1 MYRKIVNYLRGEVA
15 VRCCSAAPERV
26 LNLCSVHNIPF
37 WDVVWEDAAHI
48 RFKTTIHGRQALRQV
63 METAAV
69 EVEELSLSGAPVMLK
84 RLRRRYVLL
93 VAAALALI
101 WLWCGANIVLGF
113 SISGNERVS
122 DTEILRALERNGVT
136 VGTRALEIEQ
146 ETLRNHVL
154 LELHELSWLSV
165 NVRGCTAHVQVV
177 ERQRPPRII
186 DPQEYAN
193 VVSTKAG
200 LVTEIVA
207 RNGKTCVA
215 EGEMVEKGQLLLSGV
230 SDGRFGGVRFMHA
243 HGEVWGRT
251 WYTLTV
257 RVPLTV
263 VQQVGEGQE
272 NHHFSLLVGKKRIN
286 FYGKGSILTT
296 GCDRIALYH
305 PLRLPFGGELPLSLC
320 HEKLVQYDVQEV
332 TRTEEAALNEG
343 KLALLQRLTAQLTEG
358 GSVTWTTF
366 THRMEGDTLVVTL
379 GAECL
384 EQLGAEV
391 PVLWEKSETKEE

>member
-1 MYRKIVNYLRGEVA
+1 MYRKIVNYLRGEVE

-26 LNLCSVHNIPF
+26 LNLCSVHDIPF
-37 WDVVWEDAAHI
+37 WDVTWEDAAHI
-48 RFKTTIHGRQALRQV
+48 RFRTTTQGRRELRQV
-63 METAAV
+63 MDSAAV
-69 EVEELSLSGAPVMLK
+69 EVEEVSVAGAPVMLK

-93 VAAALALI
+93 AAAVLALV
-101 WLWCGANIVLGF
+101 WLWCGANIVLSF

-136 VGTRALEIEQ
+136 IGTRALDIEQ
-146 ETLRNHVL
+146 EDLRNHVL

-165 NVRGCTAHVQVV
+165 NVRGCTTHVQVV

-186 DPQEYAN
+186 DPQEYTN

-207 RNGKTCVA
+207 LNGKTCVA

-243 HGEVWGRT
+243 QGEVWGRT
-251 WYTLTV
+251 WYTLTA

-263 VQQVGEGQE
+263 TEQVGEGQE
-272 NHHFSLLVGKKRIN
+272 RSRFSLIVGKKRIN
-286 FYGKGSILTT
+286 FFGRGSILTT
-296 GCDRIALYH
+296 GCDKITAYH
-305 PLRLPFGGELPLSLC
+305 SLRLPFGGELPLALC
-320 HEKLVQYDVQEV
+320 HEKEVQYDVQTV

-343 KLALLQRLTAQLTEG
+343 KLELLQRLTAQLSEE
-358 GSVTWTTF
+358 GSVTWTEF
-366 THRMEGDTLVVTL
+366 THRTEGETLVVTL
-379 GAECL
+379 KAECL
-384 EQLGAEV
+384 EQLGVEV
-391 PVLWEKSETKEE
+391 PVVWEKS

>member
-1 MYRKIVNYLRGEVA
+1 MYRKVVNYLRGEVE

-26 LNLCSVHNIPF
+26 LNLCSVHDIPF

-48 RFKTTIHGRQALRQV
+48 RFRTTMQGRRALQQV
-63 METAAV
+63 MDTAAV
-69 EVEELSLSGAPVMLK
+69 EVEDLSTSGMPVMLG
-84 RLRRRYVLL
+84 RLRRRYVLI
-93 VAAALALI
+93 AAAVLALV
-101 WLWCGANIVLGF
+101 WLWCGANIILSF

-122 DTEILRALERNGVT
+122 DREILRALEHNGVT
-136 VGTRALEIEQ
+136 IGTRGLDIEQ

-193 VVSTKAG
+193 VVSTKTG

-207 RNGKTCVA
+207 LNGKTCVA

-243 HGEVWGRT
+243 QGEVWGRT
-251 WYTLTV
+251 WYTLTA
-257 RVPLTV
+257 RVPLAVTE
-263 VQQVGEGQE
+263 QVGEGQE
-272 NHHFSLLVGKKRIN
+272 RNHFLLIVGKKRIN
-286 FYGKGSILTT
+286 FFGRGSILTT
-296 GCDRIALYH
+296 GCDRIITYH
-305 PLRLPFGGELPLSLC
+305 SLRLPFGGELPLSLC
-320 HEKLVQYDVQEV
+320 HEREVQYDVQTV
-332 TRTEEAALNEG
+332 TRTEESALDEG
-343 KLALLQRLTAQLTEG
+343 KLALLQRLTAQLSEE

-366 THRMEGDTLVVTL
+366 THRTEGETLIVTL
-379 GAECL
+379 EAECL
-384 EQLGAEV
+384 EQLGEEV
-391 PVLWEKSETKEE
+391 PVVWEKS

>member
-1 MYRKIVNYLRGEVA
+1 MYRKIVNYLRGEVE

-26 LNLCSVHNIPF
+26 LNLCSVHDIPF
-37 WDVVWEDAAHI
+37 WDVVWEDVAHI
-48 RFKTTIHGRQALRQV
+48 RFRTTTHGRRELQQV

-69 EVEELSLSGAPVMLK
+69 EVEEVSASGAPVLLG

-93 VAAALALI
+93 AAAVLALI
-101 WLWCGANIVLGF
+101 WLWCGANIVLSF

-136 VGTRALEIEQ
+136 IGTRALEIEQ
-146 ETLRNHVL
+146 EDLRNHVL

-193 VVSTKAG
+193 VIAAKTG

-207 RNGKTCVA
+207 LNGKTCVA
-215 EGEMVEKGQLLLSGV
+215 EGDMVEKGQLLLSGV

-251 WYTLTV
+251 WYTLIT

-263 VQQVGEGQE
+263 MQQVGEGQE
-272 NHHFSLLVGKKRIN
+272 RSRFSLIVGKKRIN

-296 GCDRIALYH
+296 GCDRITTYH
-305 PLRLPFGGELPLSLC
+305 SLRLPFGGALPLSLC
-320 HEKLVQYDVQEV
+320 HEKEVQYDVQSV
-332 TRTEEAALNEG
+332 TRTVETALDEG
-343 KLALLQRLTAQLTEG
+343 KLALLQRLTAQLSEEG
-358 GSVTWTTF
+358 RVTWTEF
-366 THRMEGDTLVVTL
+366 THRTEGDVLVVTL
-379 GAECL
+379 KAECL
-384 EQLGAEV
+384 EQLGEEV
-391 PVLWEKSETKEE
+391 PVVWEKS